1 MKIAI
6 FTQQTDIFKDFQ
18 LGDWLY
24 KLIEQGFVLSFYEK
38 IEVEGLKINFT
49 SFENSV
55 PQDTDLILTLGGD
68 GTFLKSVKFSQNGT
82 IPILGVNIGRLGFL
96 TSTNIEDSI
105 QLLNSYVK
113 GDVKIDEKP
122 LLELISPEG
131 IFEYSK
137 ALNDITVLKT
147 QSSSMIKIKA
157 FVNKK
162 LLNIY
167 WADGLIVST
176 STGSSAYSLSCGGP
190 IVSPGNDVFVITPIS
205 SHNLNARPIIIPDTS
220 EIKIEVESRTQNFML
235 SLDSESTALETQN
248 QVVIRKSKNKIK
260 VIRPTGYDYF
270 ENLRNKMLWGL
281 DNRN

>member
-38 IEVEGLKINFT
+38 IEVEGLKINFI

-235 SLDSESTALETQN
+235 SLDSESKALETQN
-248 QVVIRKSKNKIK
+248 QVVIQKSKNKIK